1 MGLIAALIA
10 TSLCA
15 VMYVRMVRREL
26 PEPLGKKKAMIPL
39 GFGLL
44 AIFLTLPMVILFGLL
59 VQATV
64 GSISD
69 AVSSLVLR
77 SLLGSF
83 LLAGFTEEFI
93 KFLMLLPVLRIVK
106 PRNVYEYGL
115 LGAGVG
121 LGFTALEELLY
132 AGKSPMGAV
141 FRILFFAMHLL
152 FGLLMGTHLGLA
164 KYSRREGRGDAGKH
178 TFLAFFLP
186 ILWHT
191 VFDASTTANAAL
203 NATEE
208 ATQVAGVVIALVV
221 CAVSIALQFVL
232 LIRFRKKT
240 AEYCSM
246 RLDGSAGE
254 DGEAAASPVS
264 EEEIESE

>member
-10 TSLCA
+10 TALCA

-26 PEPLGKKKAMIPL
+26 PEPIGKKKAIIPL

-44 AIFLTLPMVILFGLL
+44 AIFLTLPMVLLFGLL

-64 GSISD
+64 GSIPD
-69 AVSSLVLR
+69 VVSSLVLR
-77 SLLGSF
+77 SLIGSF

-106 PRNVYEYGL
+106 PKNVYEYGL

-121 LGFTALEELLY
+121 LGFTALEEILY
-132 AGKSPMGAV
+132 AGSNPLGAV

-152 FGLLMGTHLGLA
+152 FGMLMGTHLGLA
-164 KYSRREGRGDAGKH
+164 KLDRLEGRGAGKH

-191 VFDASTTANAAL
+191 VFDASTTANQAL
-203 NATEE
+203 NASDES
-208 ATQVAGVVIALVV
+208 TQIAGVVIALVI
-221 CAVSIALQFVL
+221 CAASIVLQFVL
-232 LIRFRKKT
+232 LTRFRKKT

-254 DGEAAASPVS
+254 DGEAAPSPVS
-264 EEEIESE
+264 EEEIERE